1 MTIIDYHYHNHPN
14 ITFWIFWIW
23 KPRNWGRWSTTPR
36 SGRKAVAFVRGTKF
50 TAKMSGGFLS
60 NGSSRPRNWTVKL
73 LLNKSVSEPRTPTA
87 YDVGA
92 SFCHGNAFYGIF
104 ILNLLN
110 MSTLE
115 LVHLKDEHGDFMKK
129 TVDQKEVMYLEWIKQ
144 QLDIIGLLTFKTI
157 SLR

>member
-1 MTIIDYHYHNHPN
+1 MTIIDHHDHNHPN
-14 ITFWIFWIW
+14 ITFRIWI
-23 KPRNWGRWSTTPR
+23 PRNWGRWSTTPR
-36 SGRKAVAFVRGTKF
+36 SGRKAVAFVRRTKF

-60 NGSSRPRNWTVKL
+60 NGSSTPRNWTVKL
-73 LLNKSVSEPRTPTA
+73 LLNKSISEPRTPTA

-104 ILNLLN
+104 ILLNL
-110 MSTLE
+110 STLE
-115 LVHLKDEHGDFMKK
+115 FLHLKDENGDFMKK

-144 QLDIIGLLTFKTI
+144 QLNIIGLLTLKTI